1 MESVDATTK
10 TVVEHIDQM
19 AKTVSSP
26 ASDMMQ
32 RVVDELKQSMKLLMN
47 EFSSGL
53 SGSATTELE
62 NLAHQLGSATQAMA
76 DFPKTWK
83 IFQQHYKLQ
92 LKKLSIPFRKYPI
105 PLPILILWQ

>member
-1 MESVDATTK
+1 MQQKILPLMESVDATTK

-53 SGSATTELE
+53 SGLATTELE

-76 DFPKTWK
+76 DFPKNMEN
-83 IFQQHYKLQ
+83 I
-92 LKKLSIPFRKYPI
+92 S
-105 PLPILILWQ
+105 

>member
-1 MESVDATTK
+1 
-10 TVVEHIDQM
+10 
-19 AKTVSSP
+19 
-26 ASDMMQ
+26 MMQ

-76 DFPKTWK
+76 DFPKNMENISAT
-83 IFQQHYKLQ
+83 LQ
-92 LKKLSIPFRKYPI
+92 VTIEEVKHSISEISNTSANTNSMAMRQMQEQITFANRI
-105 PLPILILWQ
+105 RQVNH